1 MAKVRI
7 EIDLLKQQP
16 EPAYVGQIYEDAPQ
30 KGFVQKLEYEGIPKY
45 CKFCRKLGRNM
56 INCRVLE
63 RKKLAESNDKEINK
77 ENEEN
82 EQHHQQIFCE
92 VVQELTN
99 IQDAKKQE
107 APNWQEYAN
116 GSTSVLSEVKAMPGI
131 NLVVDF
137 NLELEQEHIKKKQV
151 EKELEQQIEV
161 NSPNRVGLS
170 TVDFW
175 TKQPT
180 FKKLVEEVIDWEA
193 KMQHL
198 EEQDL
203 NNNTA
208 ISREA
213 LTKGHAE
220 YIKWMRMQDTLL
232 KQKDKVK
239 WFEDGD
245 SNTSYFHSLIR
256 DRRRKL
262 QLHKIMDHRNI
273 WVEGDE
279 SIGQEEDNT
288 YLTTIPDMEEITEV
302 VFNMSASS
310 SAGPDVESPTNFSEL
325 RPISLSNFTSKI
337 IFKILSRRL
346 NLVLDKLISDNQSG
360 FVKGRLITKNILLAQ
375 EIVQNVNQS
384 NRGGNVII
392 KLDMAKAYD
401 RMSWSFLMSVMR
413 KFGFSEQ
420 WIDLIWGLVNE
431 VWYYIIINGV
441 FTPFTMDHRGPIINH
456 LAYTDDI
463 IIFYG
468 GNNGL
473 IKLIKSQIRRKNV
486 SLFDRMLVKIVKK
499 LNGWQ
504 GKLMSTGGK
513 IILLKHI
520 LQSMPTYILSAMNP
534 PKGTML
540 MEKHFVNFFWGSVN
554 GKNKYHWSSW
564 HNMCIPKEVG
574 GVGIRRID
582 DIIETFNMK
591 RLWRFRTHPS
601 L

>member
-1 MAKVRI
+1 
-7 EIDLLKQQP
+7 
-16 EPAYVGQIYEDAPQ
+16 
-30 KGFVQKLEYEGIPKY
+30 
-45 CKFCRKLGRNM
+45 
-56 INCRVLE
+56 
-63 RKKLAESNDKEINK
+63 
-77 ENEEN
+77 
-82 EQHHQQIFCE
+82 
-92 VVQELTN
+92 
-99 IQDAKKQE
+99 
-107 APNWQEYAN
+107 
-116 GSTSVLSEVKAMPGI
+116 MPGI

-137 NLELEQEHIKKKQV
+137 NPELEQEHIKKKQV

-213 LTKGHAE
+213 LNKGHAE
-220 YIKWMRMQDTLL
+220 YIKWMRIQDTLL

-245 SNTSYFHSLIR
+245 SNTSYFHSFIR

-310 SAGPDVESPTNFSEL
+310 SARPDVESPTNFSEL

-337 IFKILSRRL
+337 ISKIFSRRL

-431 VWYYIIINGV
+431 V
-441 FTPFTMDHRGPIINH
+441 
-456 LAYTDDI
+456 
-463 IIFYG
+463 
-468 GNNGL
+468 
-473 IKLIKSQIRRKNV
+473 
-486 SLFDRMLVKIVKK
+486 
-499 LNGWQ
+499 
-504 GKLMSTGGK
+504 
-513 IILLKHI
+513 
-520 LQSMPTYILSAMNP
+520 
-534 PKGTML
+534 
-540 MEKHFVNFFWGSVN
+540 
-554 GKNKYHWSSW
+554 
-564 HNMCIPKEVG
+564 
-574 GVGIRRID
+574 
-582 DIIETFNMK
+582 
-591 RLWRFRTHPS
+591 
-601 L
+601 